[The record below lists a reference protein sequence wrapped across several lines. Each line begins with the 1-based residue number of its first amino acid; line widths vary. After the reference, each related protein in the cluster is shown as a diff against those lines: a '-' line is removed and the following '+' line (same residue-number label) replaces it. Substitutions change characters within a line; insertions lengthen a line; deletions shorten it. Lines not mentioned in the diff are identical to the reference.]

1 MLTSRRVGRARHFRR
16 TRSAMLEAAL
26 ILDNY
31 QPTAPPPVPKHG
43 EKGLQNY
50 IGENNCFLNVNIQAL
65 WHLRVWREQLLAYEK
80 DHTHSDPE
88 TCVFCSLKVWHLLR
102 CPR

>member
-1 MLTSRRVGRARHFRR
+1 
-16 TRSAMLEAAL
+16 MLEAAL